1 MFNRLN
7 EIKNKEELVNLIVSY
22 YIEQIEGNYIPAI
35 IEIGNYISDDEEIDF
50 YSKIVVVDEKV
61 DVDTTWL
68 VNNLTGVSLYT
79 LKEEKEKAFNV
90 ITQRNY
96 NHKDLYELNPVLVN
110 NNMIWE
116 KSITNDVHVNQYIEN
131 HNGFEELPLFK
142 YSKQEKTNETISS
155 KYLLINK
162 EALADEISFETTPH
176 VIKESKIALE
186 FELRFKDK
194 LLNIEDYE
202 GVIPSSKAILGGYLD
217 IVNIDGNGRNAF
229 RDYTST
235 SCRGTIVLDFENI
248 EIQNNEKEIDIKVV
262 NLDDM
267 KIRDL
272 NPSNYNDDTNAGLI
286 VFDKKIIPILRE
298 EYLYTGT
305 TLIPKRESQRGLLID
320 ELEDIIVFWEGEFNK
335 LPREVMLEIE
345 PYNLKD
351 RTSHIISDMMF
362 AWQLAVDFN
371 YLDKALPSQKLGDYT
386 YENYQDIAF
395 EYKIN
400 FWQCDTSQELKLL
413 MEKLELIYEIS
424 PRNFDGLSEDIK
436 HLKDIYENKNVQLPS
451 NEINIL
457 MQKYCYAILNKV
469 RG

>member
-1 MFNRLN
+1 MFSRLKG
-7 EIKNKEELVNLIVSY
+7 IRNKEELVNLIVSY

-96 NHKDLYELNPVLVN
+96 NHKDLYELNPILVN
-110 NNMIWE
+110 NNIIWE

-131 HNGFEELPLFK
+131 YNGFEELALFK
-142 YSKQEKTNETISS
+142 YYKQEKTNETISS

-162 EALADEISFETTPH
+162 EALADEIPFETTPH

-202 GVIPSSKAILGGYLD
+202 GAIPSLKATLGGYLD
-217 IVNIDGNGRNAF
+217 IVNMDSDKRNSF
-229 RDYTST
+229 RKYTST

-272 NPSNYNDDTNAGLI
+272 NQSNYNDDTNAGLI

-371 YLDKALPSQKLGDYT
+371 YLDKALPSQKLGDFT
-386 YENYQDIAF
+386 YDNYKEISF

-400 FWQCDTSQELKLL
+400 FWQCDTTQDLKLL

-424 PRNFDGLSEDIK
+424 PRNFDGPSEDIK
-436 HLKDIYENKNVQLPS
+436 DLKDIYENKDIQLTS
-451 NEINIL
+451 NEINML